1 MMIQVEL
8 DKKKANL
15 ILMALERYQSELAN
29 ELEEQSGVRSS
40 REIQSDIDSCRHLWN
55 NIMTL
60 GLEAHFGGK
69 Q

>member
-1 MMIQVEL
+1 MIEVKL
-8 DKKKANL
+8 DKKQANL
-15 ILMALERYQSELAN
+15 ILLALENL
-29 ELEEQSGVRSS
+29 QSGLTDELREQLGDRSS